1 VAWRESIFCEP
12 KYPRTFKQPGL
23 RVPSRQLCHCVMG
36 GIDVPLSYQGAGP
49 QIILMGLTTR
59 CTPTV
64 RLLIVLILPPRY
76 RCRLDWS
83 LGSCPRAAGWSAATS
98 CYGAISTVCAGEI
111 RSPLRVE
118 GGSRWIRN
126 RVAHESRRDL
136 PVAAGLARC
145 ACGTAPPH
153 RDRLAGRDG
162 VVNLALSSS
171 AFLTASRF
179 NFETN

>member
-1 VAWRESIFCEP
+1 VNQFFA
-12 KYPRTFKQPGL
+12 
-23 RVPSRQLCHCVMG
+23 SRNTHGHSSNLVCAFRQDNCVIALWVGSMCLV
-36 GIDVPLSYQGAGP
+36 ISRCSPADHLDVLDHALHPDSA
-49 QIILMGLTTR
+49 
-59 CTPTV
+59 
-64 RLLIVLILPPRY
+64 RLLIVLTLPPRY

-98 CYGAISTVCAGEI
+98 CFGAISTVCAGEI

-126 RVAHESRRDL
+126 RAAHESRRDL

-153 RDRLAGRDG
+153 RDRVAGRDG
-162 VVNLALSSS
+162 VVTLALSSS